1 MISNLGEVLMKSLV
15 RELKLLCDNFPLE
28 EKIIIVDSFLIGE
41 EINEAYNLQG
51 YHSINLKFK
60 TALNLAAEI
69 TEMHAQSIGEFLDPT
84 IAEQMMYS
92 LLEHLKA
99 ENKLDYF
106 SSMEITPT
114 FSKAIYAT
122 IRQLRGAGYSKENF
136 PFDAF
141 LSKSKSDDL
150 HTILTDYESLLVRNK
165 LIDEAAVFLT
175 ASEFVNK
182 RDDIVYILQ
191 SNLQLTYVAEEFL
204 KQLLPETT
212 YKLPLAQVR
221 GVQTV
226 EKSGIRSISWGDA
239 TPYSYIYDLENSKE
253 KPDLAY
259 FTAKT
264 EELEIKEVLNRIKSS
279 NHPFDQNIVYY
290 TNSENYVTLF
300 YHLVQQINIPITF
313 GEGLPISF
321 SRPGRLVSG
330 LLKWLQTNYSVQPFL
345 DLLQEG
351 LIDIGDD
358 APSKGKLA
366 GYLRDLQ
373 IGWSKQRYLK
383 KLDEEIRALEKVVE
397 TVESEEKKVYLI
409 SSLADLKGLSKW
421 FKAIFNRLPDYD
433 TQINYRSFLEG
444 ISYLLRNYCATKS
457 GMDEIGKTTILET
470 LEKVLPYSDG
480 VLSSYEIAEKVKD
493 LLLSLRINQ
502 SRPKPGH
509 LHVDSYRSGI
519 YNHRPNVFIVGL
531 DNRHFPGAT
540 SEDPLLL
547 DRERKAL
554 GRNIPLLH
562 NTGQENLY
570 LINQLL
576 AHTSGLV
583 TVSYCHFDIHNNRAV
598 SPAHLFL
605 QLYRYGTGKLEADFK
620 ELKDL
625 PAFLTPKEI
634 IENKDYWN
642 ELLNDESKKVLEL
655 TLLSRYP
662 NLEYGLESEKRRQAP
677 EFTEYDGFV
686 QVEQE
691 SLDPRL
697 NKEERVSA
705 AKLEALA
712 KCPYSYFLQH
722 VLRVRPIE
730 HTEYDPYRWLD
741 AATRGSLLHSI
752 FENFYMEIKEEK
764 PSVKAHEHTIQTIAG
779 RLIDRQK
786 ELIPPPNERIFA
798 KEVDD
803 ILACCS
809 IFLKEEETH
818 STSYKPLHFEYAF
831 GVRDHEPA
839 VVTLPSGD
847 TILVAG
853 MIDRVDEADSG
864 DYHIIDYK
872 TGSTYSYSN
881 KDIFKGGRQL
891 QHMLYALAIE
901 QHLQLESGKVL
912 ESAYYFPTV
921 KGMATRITRKQ
932 DDTVR
937 TNGLDILERLID
949 VLKTG
954 TFTMTDDENDCKF
967 CDFKSVCRRKFYDK
981 DVLDAKQMDQ
991 NFEELRRFKGVRA
1004 YD

>member
-1 MISNLGEVLMKSLV
+1 MKSLV
-15 RELKLLCDNFPLE
+15 RELKLLCDNFPLT

-41 EINEAYNLQG
+41 QINEAYNLQG

-60 TALNLAAEI
+60 TAFDLAVET
-69 TEMHAQSIGEFLDPT
+69 TELHAISSGKILDPT

-99 ENKLDYF
+99 ESRLDYF
-106 SSMEITPT
+106 SGMEITPT
-114 FSKAIYAT
+114 FSKSVYAT
-122 IRQLRGAGYSKENF
+122 IRQLRGAGYTKENF

-141 LSKSKSDDL
+141 LSKSKADDL
-150 HTILTDYESLLVRNK
+150 HTILKKFESLLERSK
-165 LIDEAAVFLT
+165 LMDEAAVFLT

-182 RDDIVYILQ
+182 RDDLVYILQ
-191 SNLQLTYVAEEFL
+191 SNLQLTYVAEEFI
-204 KQLLPETT
+204 KQLLPENT

-226 EKSGIRSISWGDA
+226 EKSGIRSISWGD
-239 TPYSYIYDLENSKE
+239 TSTLSYIYDLENAQE
-253 KPDLAY
+253 KPELAY

-264 EELEIKEVLNRIKSS
+264 EELEIKEVLERIKSS
-279 NHPFDQNIVYY
+279 NLPFDQNVVYY
-290 TNSENYVTLF
+290 TNSESYVTLF
-300 YHLVQQINIPITF
+300 YHLAQQIGIPLTF
-313 GEGLPISF
+313 GEGFPISF

-330 LLKWLQTNYSVQPFL
+330 LLKWFQTNYSVQPFL

-351 LIDIGDD
+351 LIDIGDE
-358 APSKGKLA
+358 ASSKGKIA
-366 GYLRDLQ
+366 GYLRELQ
-373 IGWSKQRYLK
+373 IGWSKQRYLV
-383 KLDEEIRALEKVVE
+383 KLDEEMRTLEKALETAEK
-397 TVESEEKKVYLI
+397 EEKMAHLTKQLN
-409 SSLADLKGLSKW
+409 DLNWLSKW
-421 FKAIFNRLPDYD
+421 FQAIFKRLPEYD
-433 TQINYRSFLEG
+433 SQINYRSFLEG
-444 ISYLLRNYCATKS
+444 IAYLLRNSCATKS
-457 GMDEIGKTTILET
+457 GMDEVGKTTILDT
-470 LEKVLPYSDG
+470 IEKVLPYANE
-480 VLSSYEIAEKVKD
+480 VLSSYEIVEKVKD
-493 LLLSLRINQ
+493 LLLSLRIKQ
-502 SRPKPGH
+502 SKAKPGH
-509 LHVDSYRSGI
+509 LHVASYRSGV
-519 YNHRPNVFIVGL
+519 YNHRANVYIVGL
-531 DNRHFPGAT
+531 DNRHFPGTT

-554 GRNIPLLH
+554 GRNIPVLQ

-570 LINQLL
+570 LMNQLL
-576 AHTSGLV
+576 AHASGPV

-605 QLYRYGTGKLEADFK
+605 QLYRYGTGIHEADFK
-620 ELKDL
+620 ELKNL
-625 PAFLTPKEI
+625 PSYLTARKV

-642 ELLNDESKKVLEL
+642 RLLSDESKKVLDSE
-655 TLLSRYP
+655 LLSHYP
-662 NLEYGLESEKRRQAP
+662 NLEYGLKSEKYRQAP
-677 EFTEYDGFV
+677 EFNEYDGFV

-691 SLDPRL
+691 ALDPRL

-712 KCPYSYFLQH
+712 KCPYSYFLKN

-730 HTEYDPYRWLD
+730 HIEYDPYRWLD

-752 FENFYMEIKEEK
+752 FEKFYKEIKVEK
-764 PSVKAHEHTIQTIAG
+764 PSVKAHENTIQTIAG
-779 RLIDRQK
+779 KLIDRQK
-786 ELIPPPNERIFA
+786 VLIPPPNERIFA

-803 ILACCS
+803 ILACCT

-818 STSYKPLHFEYAF
+818 SKSYRPLHFEYAF
-831 GVRDHEPA
+831 GVRDYEPA
-839 VVTLPSGD
+839 VITLPSGD
-847 TILVAG
+847 TIHVAG

-872 TGSTYSYSN
+872 TGSTYSYN
-881 KDIFKGGRQL
+881 NRDIFKGGRQL

-901 QHLQLESGKVL
+901 QHLQLESGKVQ

-921 KGMATRITRKQ
+921 KGMATRVTRKQ
-932 DDTVR
+932 DDVVR

-949 VLKTG
+949 VLKSG

-967 CDFKSVCRRKFYDK
+967 CDFKAVCRRKFYDK
-981 DVLDAKQMDQ
+981 DVLDVKQMDQ

>member
-1 MISNLGEVLMKSLV
+1 MKSLV
-15 RELKLLCDNFPLE
+15 KELKLLCDNFPLT

-41 EINEAYNLQG
+41 QINVAYNLQG

-60 TALNLAAEI
+60 TAFDLAREI
-69 TEMHAQSIGEFLDPT
+69 TEIYAPSMGKILDPT

-92 LLEHLKA
+92 LLDDLKA

-106 SSMEITPT
+106 SGMEITPT
-114 FSKAIYAT
+114 FSKAIYST

-141 LSKSKSDDL
+141 LSKSKAEDL
-150 HTILTDYESLLVRNK
+150 HTILEQFESLLERNK
-165 LIDEAAVFLT
+165 LIDEAAVYLT

-182 RDDIVYILQ
+182 RDDVIYILQ
-191 SNLQLTYVAEEFL
+191 SNLQLNYMAEEFL
-204 KQLLPETT
+204 KQLLPELT

-226 EKSGIRSISWGDA
+226 EKSGIRSISWGD
-239 TPYSYIYDLENSKE
+239 TSTLSYIYDVENAKD
-253 KPDLAY
+253 KPELAY

-264 EELEIKEVLNRIKSS
+264 EELEIKEVLERIKSS
-279 NHPFDQNIVYY
+279 NLPFDQNVVYY
-290 TNSENYVTLF
+290 TNSESYVTLF
-300 YHLVQQINIPITF
+300 YHLAQQIDIPLTF

-351 LIDIGDD
+351 LIDIGDE
-358 APSKGKLA
+358 APSKGKIA
-366 GYLRDLQ
+366 GYLRELQ
-373 IGWSKQRYLK
+373 IGWSKQRYLG
-383 KLDEEIRALEKVVE
+383 KLDEEMRALEKALE
-397 TVESEEKKVYLI
+397 TAEQEEKKAHLTKQ
-409 SSLADLKGLSKW
+409 LNDLNWLSKW
-421 FKAIFNRLPDYD
+421 FQAIFKRLPEYD
-433 TQINYRSFLEG
+433 SQINYRSFLEG
-444 ISYLLRNYCATKS
+444 IVYLLRNSCATKS
-457 GMDEIGKTTILET
+457 GMDEVGKTTILDT
-470 LEKVLPYSDG
+470 IEKVLPYANE
-480 VLSSYEIAEKVKD
+480 VLSSYEIVEKVRD
-493 LLLSLRINQ
+493 LLLSLRIKQ
-502 SRPKPGH
+502 SKAKPGH
-509 LHVDSYRSGI
+509 LHVASYRSGV
-519 YNHRPNVFIVGL
+519 YNHRPNVYIVGL
-531 DNRHFPGAT
+531 DNRHFPGTT

-554 GRNIPLLH
+554 GRNIPVLQ

-570 LINQLL
+570 LMNQLL
-576 AHTSGLV
+576 AHTSGPV

-605 QLYRYGTGKLEADFK
+605 QLYRYGTGKHEADFK
-620 ELKDL
+620 ELKSL
-625 PAFLTPKEI
+625 PSYLTAREV

-642 ELLNDESKKVLEL
+642 QLLSDESNKVLDSELLSH
-655 TLLSRYP
+655 YP
-662 NLEYGLESEKRRQAP
+662 NLEYGLKSEKHRQAP
-677 EFTEYDGFV
+677 DFTEYDGLV

-691 SLDPRL
+691 ALDPRI

-752 FENFYMEIKEEK
+752 FENFYKEIKEEK

-779 RLIDRQK
+779 QLIDRQK

-818 STSYKPLHFEYAF
+818 SASYKPLHFEYAF
-831 GVRDHEPA
+831 GVRDHDPA

-853 MIDRVDEADSG
+853 MIDRMDEADSG

-901 QHLQLESGKVL
+901 QHLQLESGKVQ

-921 KGMATRITRKQ
+921 KGMATRVTRKQ

-937 TNGLDILERLID
+937 RNGLDILERLID

-967 CDFKSVCRRKFYDK
+967 CDFKAVCRRKFYDK
-981 DVLDAKQMDQ
+981 DVLNVKQMDQ